1 MSGVNVKEEKCLLVC
16 GKGAVSVFSALSAPP
31 TSARGLE
38 VRTQKSTFH
47 ASSCFAL
54 AACALSLGVHLESCR
69 LCLVALTHGSTIWR
83 SDTNLARHK
92 FELFMTWHMIPHG
105 ADLYTQLFPIEMF
118 PLY

>member
-16 GKGAVSVFSALSAPP
+16 ERGPSAFSAHFQLLRQ
-31 TSARGLE
+31 TQRTTLE

-92 FELFMTWHMIPHG
+92 FMTWHMIPHG